1 MAQIDIADAAMA
13 GVRLTTKKPLTVLAW
28 GALVVAYIALL
39 VALFGAG
46 IVNAISAV
54 AAGTAY

>member
-13 GVRLTTKKPLTVLAW
+13 GVRLTTRKPLTVLAW
-28 GALVVAYIALL
+28 GALIVAYIALL

-46 IVNAISAV
+46 IVNAFSNV
-54 AAGTAY
+54 AKSG